1 MIYKERIYF
10 FSLLVA
16 LSALANPRLAAAAD
30 LRKVTFSYSA
40 VSMTWYPVKVALE
53 KGFFRSEGLEPQ
65 LIQMNGNVA
74 TVALANGY
82 IDFSLNISP
91 VLNGAIQGLGTKLVA
106 GLNSRPLFALV
117 VRPEINAPSDLKG
130 KVFAVSSFG
139 NTQAILT
146 EKHLQHLGLKKGEYQ
161 LLAMGATPARI
172 AALEKNIAQGSL
184 MPLPT
189 NVQLEN
195 KGYRLLGNTAEI
207 VINPIAG
214 LGVHEDKIKKDPDL
228 IQRVIRASLRSLQL
242 LQTNAKD
249 TVKIL
254 MAWTRATEK
263 DALRSLELAK
273 PGFSKNGMLTDDDL
287 SIEWNFIQ
295 QQTKKTSVPV
305 SVAHD
310 MTLLRDVQTDGT
322 RSAIIQWNDSSKT
335 QNKRRQTMRTLDLL
349 ASDSSHLP
357 FLYVFKESKVM
368 EKYGYEIDL
377 HIVGGAKAP
386 TMAHRAKLAL
396 AGEID
401 FFSGLHHETYR
412 ERAKGEK
419 RLTYL
424 AQAQNNWDDR
434 LVALPEIKNVEDL
447 KGRKIVCH
455 SKAPC
460 VSGNLRAV
468 LETCGLKPEEINMDV
483 IRRYLRQI
491 FGFRR

>member
-1 MIYKERIYF
+1 MSLRGRIYF
-10 FSLLVA
+10 FPLLVA
-16 LSALANPRLAAAAD
+16 LSTLPNLRLATAAD

-74 TVALANGY
+74 TVALANGH

-91 VLNGAIQGLGTKLVA
+91 VLNGAMQGLGTKLVA
-106 GLNSRPLFALV
+106 ALNSRPLFALV
-117 VRPEINAPSDLKG
+117 VRPEINSPNDLKG

-214 LGVHEDKIKKDPDL
+214 LGVHEDKIKKDPDV
-228 IQRVIRASLRSLQL
+228 IKRVIRASLRSLRL

-254 MAWTRATEK
+254 MAWTRATEN

-295 QQTKKTSVPV
+295 QQTKKANVPV
-305 SVAHD
+305 SIAHD
-310 MTLLRDVQTDGT
+310 MTLLREAQ
-322 RSAIIQWNDSSKT
+322 
-335 QNKRRQTMRTLDLL
+335 
-349 ASDSSHLP
+349 
-357 FLYVFKESKVM
+357 
-368 EKYGYEIDL
+368 
-377 HIVGGAKAP
+377 
-386 TMAHRAKLAL
+386 
-396 AGEID
+396 
-401 FFSGLHHETYR
+401 R
-412 ERAKGEK
+412 ELG
-419 RLTYL
+419 
-424 AQAQNNWDDR
+424 
-434 LVALPEIKNVEDL
+434 
-447 KGRKIVCH
+447 
-455 SKAPC
+455 
-460 VSGNLRAV
+460 
-468 LETCGLKPEEINMDV
+468 M
-483 IRRYLRQI
+483 
-491 FGFRR
+491 

>member
-1 MIYKERIYF
+1 MILRGRIYF
-10 FSLLVA
+10 FPLLVA
-16 LSALANPRLAAAAD
+16 LSTLPNLRVATAAD

-74 TVALANGY
+74 TVALANGH

-106 GLNSRPLFALV
+106 ALNSRPLFALV
-117 VRPEINAPSDLKG
+117 VRPEINSPNDLKG

-214 LGVHEDKIKKDPDL
+214 LGVHEDKIKKDPDV
-228 IQRVIRASLRSLQL
+228 IKRVIRASLRSLRL
-242 LQTNAKD
+242 LQANAKD

-254 MAWTRATEK
+254 MAWTRATEN

-295 QQTKKTSVPV
+295 QQTKKANVPV
-305 SVAHD
+305 SIAHD
-310 MTLLRDVQTDGT
+310 MTLLREAQ
-322 RSAIIQWNDSSKT
+322 
-335 QNKRRQTMRTLDLL
+335 
-349 ASDSSHLP
+349 
-357 FLYVFKESKVM
+357 
-368 EKYGYEIDL
+368 
-377 HIVGGAKAP
+377 
-386 TMAHRAKLAL
+386 
-396 AGEID
+396 
-401 FFSGLHHETYR
+401 R
-412 ERAKGEK
+412 ELG
-419 RLTYL
+419 
-424 AQAQNNWDDR
+424 
-434 LVALPEIKNVEDL
+434 
-447 KGRKIVCH
+447 
-455 SKAPC
+455 
-460 VSGNLRAV
+460 
-468 LETCGLKPEEINMDV
+468 M
-483 IRRYLRQI
+483 
-491 FGFRR
+491 

>member
-1 MIYKERIYF
+1 MILRGRIYF
-10 FSLLVA
+10 FPLLVA
-16 LSALANPRLAAAAD
+16 LSTLPNLRLATAAD

-74 TVALANGY
+74 TVALANGH

-91 VLNGAIQGLGTKLVA
+91 VLNGAMQGLGTKLVA
-106 GLNSRPLFALV
+106 ALNSRPLFALV
-117 VRPEINAPSDLKG
+117 VRREINSPNDLKG

-214 LGVHEDKIKKDPDL
+214 LGVHEDKIKKDPDV
-228 IQRVIRASLRSLQL
+228 IKRVIRASLRSLRL

-254 MAWTRATEK
+254 MAWTRATEN

-295 QQTKKTSVPV
+295 QQTKKANVPV
-305 SVAHD
+305 SIAHD
-310 MTLLRDVQTDGT
+310 MTLLREAQ
-322 RSAIIQWNDSSKT
+322 
-335 QNKRRQTMRTLDLL
+335 
-349 ASDSSHLP
+349 
-357 FLYVFKESKVM
+357 
-368 EKYGYEIDL
+368 
-377 HIVGGAKAP
+377 
-386 TMAHRAKLAL
+386 
-396 AGEID
+396 
-401 FFSGLHHETYR
+401 R
-412 ERAKGEK
+412 ELG
-419 RLTYL
+419 
-424 AQAQNNWDDR
+424 
-434 LVALPEIKNVEDL
+434 
-447 KGRKIVCH
+447 
-455 SKAPC
+455 
-460 VSGNLRAV
+460 
-468 LETCGLKPEEINMDV
+468 M
-483 IRRYLRQI
+483 
-491 FGFRR
+491 